1 MKKITFIGMLFLG
14 AMAFAQIG
22 INTATPEATFD
33 ITAKNIT
40 GTSETAEGLLIPRVD
55 RQRAQS
61 MTDVET
67 STLVYINSIS
77 TGNQSGT
84 AINID
89 VAGYYYYDANTN
101 VWVKLITSG
110 SSEDTNLY
118 NKNGSLSE
126 NRTVA
131 QDNKTLAFTS
141 NANNA
146 FSIDD
151 STFSVDAANDKVGI
165 GTISPTNKLVVKG
178 TNAQPNYTNAIL
190 RVDGNSNHSLD
201 FGTFA
206 DSPYGSYIGS
216 VDKVLSSPLPLILNP
231 LGANVG
237 IGTTNPSPKAIL
249 ELDSNNKGFL
259 PPRMNTNERNAIS
272 SPPAGLMIYNNTVNV
287 MQYYNGSTWINYQ

>member
-1 MKKITFIGMLFLG
+1 MLFSG
-14 AMAFAQIG
+14 TMAFAQIG
-22 INTATPEATFD
+22 INTTTPEATFD
-33 ITAKNIT
+33 ITAKNTT

-77 TGNQSGT
+77 TGDQTGT

-89 VAGYYYYDANTN
+89 ANGYYYYDADTN
-101 VWVKLITSG
+101 VWVKLITPG

-131 QDNKTLAFTS
+131 QDSKTLAFTS
-141 NANNA
+141 NVNNA
-146 FSIDD
+146 FSIDG
-151 STFSVDAANDKVGI
+151 STFSVDAANDRVGI

-178 TNAQPNYTNAIL
+178 TNGQPNYTNAIL

-216 VDKVLSSPLPLILNP
+216 VDKVLSNPLPLILNP

-249 ELDSNNKGFL
+249 DLDSNNKGFL
-259 PPRMNTNERNAIS
+259 PPRMNTPERNAIP
-272 SPPAGLMIYNNTVNV
+272 SPPAGLMIFNHQEKV
-287 MQYYNGSTWINYQ
+287 MQYYNGSGWIDYK